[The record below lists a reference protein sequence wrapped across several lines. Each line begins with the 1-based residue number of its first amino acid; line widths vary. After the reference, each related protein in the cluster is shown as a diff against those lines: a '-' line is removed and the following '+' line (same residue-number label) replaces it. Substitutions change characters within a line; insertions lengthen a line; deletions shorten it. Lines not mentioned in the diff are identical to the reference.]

1 MHWKNHTRIVI
12 SRRFDLGAARIEDA
26 RAWNGVRKLA
36 ASGHVPRHSAPS
48 LQADPIPFYKE
59 TARAIIIRQG

>member
-1 MHWKNHTRIVI
+1 MHWKNHTTRIVI
-12 SRRFDLGAARIEDA
+12 PRRFDLGAARIEDA

-48 LQADPIPFYKE
+48 L
-59 TARAIIIRQG
+59 